1 MVGKLASH
9 TDFYEKQLKEP
20 AKSMETVVT
29 TSFKERLG
37 NRSIQLQNNNYN
49 REESWHQNDH

>member
-9 TDFYEKQLKEP
+9 TDFHEKQLKEP

-37 NRSIQLQNNNYN
+37 NRSIHLQNNNYN
-49 REESWHQNDH
+49 REESWHQIDH